1 VRPSARTLSAL
12 LAGSLLGVQQAGADE
27 RLARRLAALEA
38 LVRPEAPRA
47 ARPAAARPASARAAP
62 PRADPACAG
71 RGRASWPTAEGGDA
85 ARVERAVRD
94 ASLRFGVDAD
104 LIHEVIRVESNYDA
118 SAVSVKGARGLMQL
132 MPDTARLLGVVCV
145 FDPRENVM
153 GGTRYLADLRRRL
166 GSWPRA
172 LAGYHAGPRR
182 VEQGRVPAETRRYV
196 RRILGAWRPQLLAW
210 MDLE

>member
-1 VRPSARTLSAL
+1 VRSSARTLSAL
-12 LAGSLLGVQQAGADE
+12 LAGSLLGVPEAGADE
-27 RLARRLAALEA
+27 GLARRLAALEA
-38 LVRPEAPRA
+38 LVRPEAGR
-47 ARPAAARPASARAAP
+47 SARSAATRSAP
-62 PRADPACAG
+62 SGDPACAG
-71 RGRASWPTAEGGDA
+71 RGRVSWRSAEQGDA
-85 ARVERAVRD
+85 ADVERAVRD

-104 LIHEVIRVESNYDA
+104 LIREVIRVESDYDV

-132 MPDTARLLGVVCV
+132 MPETARSLGVVCV

-153 GGTRYLADLRRRL
+153 GGTRYLAHLRRRL